1 MKRGRGGIN
10 VYQNKITIIIE
21 GLYRTHNVFYK
32 YNSVDFCLQVLR
44 IRHFVSF
51 WIKLRQFTFFIK
63 PPWRNWLAR
72 SAVNRKVGGSSPPG
86 GVILNFFSPKPCLS
100 FAYNQKQL
108 LVRVFSPASM
118 ASREVTNLPEK
129 NAHTLVYGV
138 KELDT
143 LSLWALLFK
152 LTQDWQNRM
161 LTFFGG
167 NRCK

>member
-1 MKRGRGGIN
+1 MSICHRAFMRESSMKRGRGGIN

-72 SAVNRKVGGSSPPG
+72 SAVNRKVGGLSPPG
-86 GVILNFFSPKPCLS
+86 GDFFYCCWYFPCVEADAKSPSVNPPVYIYRYYNKDPTEGSLDYMNS
-100 FAYNQKQL
+100 SMDALIVWTSYTYNQLIIVLYFK
-108 LVRVFSPASM
+108 
-118 ASREVTNLPEK
+118 EV
-129 NAHTLVYGV
+129 
-138 KELDT
+138 
-143 LSLWALLFK
+143 
-152 LTQDWQNRM
+152 
-161 LTFFGG
+161 
-167 NRCK
+167 